1 MLFYSYFKTLVGKKV
16 GREDAASLLLHSIS
30 HRCHRATVVMRLD
43 TGLLPCDRCSHRMQ
57 VTVELKNDLAI
68 SGTLHS
74 VDQYL
79 NIKLHN
85 TQVRCPR
92 SVVTT
97 CKCGGDPALWPII
110 IWHDQEVVR
119 PQGVCMICNCD

>member
-1 MLFYSYFKTLVGKKV
+1 MVATEALLSCCW
-16 GREDAASLLLHSIS
+16 AS
-30 HRCHRATVVMRLD
+30 
-43 TGLLPCDRCSHRMQ
+43 PCKCCSRHMQ

-85 TQVRCPR
+85 TQVHSLHRI
-92 SVVTT
+92 
-97 CKCGGDPALWPII
+97 A
-110 IWHDQEVVR
+110 
-119 PQGVCMICNCD
+119 

>member
-1 MLFYSYFKTLVGKKV
+1 
-16 GREDAASLLLHSIS
+16 
-30 HRCHRATVVMRLD
+30 
-43 TGLLPCDRCSHRMQ
+43 MQ

-85 TQVRCPR
+85 TQVRLKQSGSHEACAAFAATLPHMNFQHEQR
-92 SVVTT
+92 VWASQQCVVAA
-97 CKCGGDPALWPII
+97 GFAI
-110 IWHDQEVVR
+110 R
-119 PQGVCMICNCD
+119 ICFCWI